1 MNKVFLKFFKKESFD
16 EICTGMFSDILDKMD
31 YKNQVLTNWEINK
44 NGNKVFG
51 KVSNLSIETISIDNE
66 NISQGL
72 NYLASLGE
80 GDILFVDGSMK
91 FAYFGELMSRLS
103 IEKKLSGIIINGL
116 TRDSHFTM
124 NSNLPIFSKGY
135 SPKDIKGR
143 GRVKEF
149 EKDIIIDKTTIKH
162 GDFVFGDSD
171 SIVVIPHLIHDK
183 VFKEV
188 NILINKEIKIKKLIL
203 KGVSIENILKETDE
217 F

>member
-1 MNKVFLKFFKKESFD
+1 
-16 EICTGMFSDILDKMD
+16 
-31 YKNQVLTNWEINK
+31 
-44 NGNKVFG
+44 
-51 KVSNLSIETISIDNE
+51 
-66 NISQGL
+66 
-72 NYLASLGE
+72 
-80 GDILFVDGSMK
+80 MK
-91 FAYFGELMSRLS
+91 FAYFAELMSRLS